1 MFFNTHKKQGVEVGK
16 AVKNTFSLAFM
27 NSKYYE
33 VGKPFTVPPIVF
45 MDPYVAAYTNYFI
58 TLMMTLPVTFN
69 GANWS
74 GTKKKE
80 FIESALAEIGL
91 SKDNIKVYLDLI
103 INESTRTQWD
113 KDGKYSEGADAA
125 QLSILAA
132 HGKLNAEEL
141 QYPLIVEARKLT
153 VGAMSLDQDLTG
165 SSGDNASLSASI
177 VELTIVEYLKEN
189 FL

>member
-1 MFFNTHKKQGVEVGK
+1 MFFNTHKKQGIEVGK

-27 NSKYYE
+27 NTKYHE

-69 GANWS
+69 GRNWS

-80 FIESALAEIGL
+80 FLESALNEVGL
-91 SKDNIKVYLDLI
+91 SRDNVKIYLDLI
-103 INESTRTQWD
+103 INESTRNKWD
-113 KDGKYSEGADAA
+113 IDGKYSEGADAA
-125 QLSILAA
+125 QLSILAS
-132 HGKLNAEEL
+132 HGKLNAEEM
-141 QYPLIVEARKLT
+141 QYPLIKEARKL
-153 VGAMSLDQDLTG
+153 AAKSMSLDQELFG
-165 SSGDNASLSASI
+165 KSGDDASLSASI
-177 VELTIVEYLKEN
+177 VELTIVKYLKEN

>member
-1 MFFNTHKKQGVEVGK
+1 MFFNTHKKQGIEVGK
-16 AVKNTFSLAFM
+16 AVKSTFSLAFM
-27 NSKYYE
+27 NTKFYE
-33 VGKPFTVPPIVF
+33 IGKRFTVPPIVL
-45 MDPYVAAYTNYFI
+45 MDPYVAAYINYFT

-69 GANWS
+69 GGNWS

-80 FIESALAEIGL
+80 FLESALTEIGL
-91 SKDNIKVYLDLI
+91 SKDNIKIYLDLI
-103 INESTRTQWD
+103 INESTRIKWD

-125 QLSILAA
+125 QLSIFAA

-141 QYPLIVEARKLT
+141 QYPLIIEARKLT

-165 SSGDNASLSASI
+165 NSGDNASLSASI
-177 VELTIVEYLKEN
+177 VELTIVKYLKEN